1 MPETTTTNEDAGR
14 TWPHQI
20 ASDPRLRAGRLRIRR
35 HAFLRGAVIGIWI
48 TLPISALLWKIT
60 PGNPHGLFHSISLML
75 GGALLSG
82 LYQRFRVRAL
92 WPRIWDATLE
102 SAALVETVL
111 HCRRDPN
118 ADSWGESLQARSAQL
133 PLPSRAAL
141 HRLAPLPSPLVSLS
155 LTLVAILLGT
165 LQGPLPEP
173 AADRS
178 DRIMTDSGSPSEQ
191 VEVSPVALNTENT
204 AQWLRSRE
212 DAALALAGRRQ
223 LAGLSGHLRL
233 GSAPPKPPV
242 PLSER
247 DREAL
252 EIALS
257 RLQQQDP
264 RRQLLQNWIE
274 TDPGS
279 EANRSIPID
288 GLDATGTPIAR
299 GATPGTR
306 SGSLSGELASGGSDT
321 PDLLEPV
328 SAAGAGVEQIENPI
342 RIDPGSSR
350 ENETTANGRSPS
362 RRETSSSWDRV
373 RDDPRLEARWIE
385 VIDLYLNL
393 LRGREQNGG
402 R

>member
-14 TWPHQI
+14 TWPRQI

-35 HAFLRGAVIGIWI
+35 HAFLRGAVTGIWI

-60 PGNPHGLFHSISLML
+60 PGNPHGLFNCISLML

-82 LYQRFRVRAL
+82 LYQRFRVRTL

-102 SAALVETVL
+102 STALVETVL

-118 ADSWGESLQARSAQL
+118 VDSWGESLQARSAQL

-178 DRIMTDSGSPSEQ
+178 NRNMTDSGSPSEQ

-204 AQWLRSRE
+204 TQWLRGRE

-223 LAGLSGHLRL
+223 LAGLSDHLRL
-233 GSAPPKPPV
+233 GSAPPKPSV

-274 TDPGS
+274 TDPSS
-279 EANRSIPID
+279 EATRSIPVD
-288 GLDATGTPIAR
+288 GIEATGTPIGR

-328 SAAGAGVEQIENPI
+328 SAAGAGVEPIENPI
-342 RIDPGSSR
+342 RIEPGSSG
-350 ENETTANGRSPS
+350 ENEITANGRSPS